1 MLLIE
6 FVVFNAEVAVTP
18 TPAIE
23 FIIVVEKLELLEMA
37 LASSAKVS
45 KAAGAAPTRLFI

>member
-1 MLLIE
+1 ME
-6 FVVFNAEVAVTP
+6 FVAFNAEEAVLP
-18 TPAIE
+18 TFAIE